1 MFLHVVNVIF
11 SYITDI
17 SKNIF
22 YYFSS
27 PNKNNEDLYSIEI
40 NTDNINNTT
49 YNINNYTDNIKNYT
63 DNINNSTNNT
73 YYRNSMSCP
82 NNLYSHDKYK
92 IKVNKPLVI
101 NLDLRCDYCKRLIM
115 KDKSI
120 YCFND
125 KIFCLNICR
134 AKYIKY

>member
-1 MFLHVVNVIF
+1 MF
-11 SYITDI
+11 SYLFNIYSNIIWWI
-17 SKNIF
+17 SPSIDELRL
-22 YYFSS
+22 
-27 PNKNNEDLYSIEI
+27 NNVQELEPTL
-40 NTDNINNTT
+40 N
-49 YNINNYTDNIKNYT
+49 
-63 DNINNSTNNT
+63 NNT
-73 YYRNSMSCP
+73 YYRNSISCP

-125 KIFCLNICR
+125 KIFCLDICR